1 MVRGALETTDTP
13 NLPLVQA
20 EERFAREVG
29 MLRGALEKLR
39 SQVGATQVCV
49 KHTLTK
55 LNPSNI
61 H

>member
-39 SQVGATQVCV
+39 SQVGATQVCLCTRV
-49 KHTLTK
+49 
-55 LNPSNI
+55 
-61 H
+61 

>member
-1 MVRGALETTDTP
+1 MVRGALETTDTVP

-39 SQVGATQVCV
+39 SQVGATQVCLCTRV
-49 KHTLTK
+49 
-55 LNPSNI
+55 
-61 H
+61 